1 MLCDLLEGLLVFPT
15 TEFMYPEL
23 LLKHR
28 KCWTTAVISMD
39 RKTYRSDDIEKLS
52 FFISLMCQNTV
63 LQIKPVWLLPLKFSD
78 SQTIQTFSKRY
89 WHRYKQKK
97 VKFAV
102 STHLTCRICNLA
114 VLCTFPV
121 AWWSSTECSLSFNY
135 LNIDAGALYSCTT
148 RTLTLAKEGQRMH
161 MTGTVQSPF
170 SRKCFTCHFAQR
182 DVFQGQ
188 KQKALQKFLHELEI
202 KVIPARDGLTVCI
215 FGGGISEEGKYPST
229 PSWVFNT
236 TL

>member
-1 MLCDLLEGLLVFPT
+1 MFCDLLEGLLVFPT

-78 SQTIQTFSKRY
+78 SQMIQTFSKRY

-97 VKFAV
+97 VKFAA

-114 VLCTFPV
+114 VLCTSPV
-121 AWWSSTECSLSFNY
+121 AWWSSTV
-135 LNIDAGALYSCTT
+135 
-148 RTLTLAKEGQRMH
+148 LTFFQLLKY
-161 MTGTVQSPF
+161 
-170 SRKCFTCHFAQR
+170 KCRCPI
-182 DVFQGQ
+182 
-188 KQKALQKFLHELEI
+188 FLHNNFDTGKGRTKNAHDGNRSI
-202 KVIPARDGLTVCI
+202 SFFKKMFHMPFCSMWYIPRTKAKSSSKV
-215 FGGGISEEGKYPST
+215 S
-229 PSWVFNT
+229 SWAGDKSNPC
-236 TL
+236 